1 MPMANAS
8 RNLFTVF
15 LFCTVEAV
23 GGAMTSS
30 TKMKGAKGT
39 IAAKR
44 PQRRSSRRVFPT
56 LLTLI
61 WIGVAGTALVSGFEY
76 YATPLQERPYSEL
89 HELYKP
95 TGLIGHGFGVVGTLM
110 IVLGVTTYTLR
121 RRVRAFARLGR
132 LGLWL
137 QFHIFLC
144 TLGPFL
150 IVLHTSFKFGGI
162 VSIALWSMLVVVAS
176 GVFGRYVYVR
186 IPKTISGQF
195 LSLKAIQKHKEE
207 LIDAIRSGSGLAEGD
222 VQEILAL
229 ANPRKPKGALS
240 ALVLPVRHRFN
251 RRADRRQLEHH
262 LAMKRVSA
270 ESRQTLLG
278 LLEEEVTVERQ
289 MILLGPFQRMFSY
302 WHSFHFVF
310 AIVMLL
316 IAVAHVYIAILFG
329 YAWVL

>member
-1 MPMANAS
+1 
-8 RNLFTVF
+8 
-15 LFCTVEAV
+15 
-23 GGAMTSS
+23 MTSS
-30 TKMKGAKGT
+30 IKTKEVTGT
-39 IAAKR
+39 IAAAR
-44 PQRRSSRRVFPT
+44 PHRRSSGRVFPT

-61 WIGVAGTALVSGFEY
+61 WLGVAGTALISGFEY
-76 YATPLQERPYSEL
+76 YVTPLQERPYSEL

-110 IVLGVTTYTLR
+110 ILIGVTTYTLR
-121 RRVRAFARLGR
+121 RRVRAFARLGK
-132 LGLWL
+132 LASWL

-162 VSIALWSMLVVVAS
+162 VSIALWSMLVVVSS

-195 LSLKAIQKHKEE
+195 LSLQAVQKHKEE
-207 LIDAIRSGSGLAEGD
+207 LIDAIRSGSGLADLD
-222 VQEILAL
+222 VQEILDL
-229 ANPRKPKGALS
+229 ANPRKPTGVLG
-240 ALVLPVRHRFN
+240 ALVLPVRHWFN
-251 RRADRRQLEHH
+251 RRADRRRLEHH
-262 LAMKRVSA
+262 LAMKQVSA
-270 ESRQTLLG
+270 KSRQTLLG
-278 LLEEEVTVERQ
+278 LLEEEVALERQ
-289 MILLGPFQRMFSY
+289 MVLLGPFQRMFSY

-316 IAVAHVYIAILFG
+316 IAVAHVYIAVLFG